1 MERTDTA
8 LSHGP
13 AAHCGITFGVTRKS
27 REMGI
32 DLVQTAAIL
41 VSALGLFYQLR
52 REWLLHSAEMMT
64 NLVAQFNSEDFERRR
79 RSLAAHL
86 EPVTE
91 GKPVSLTSDYG
102 LGVLGFY
109 ENLGHLVRR
118 RALDEMMVWTKF
130 SWELVCYFQC
140 ITMDGNALA
149 VERRKNG
156 DPTLYEEMEW
166 LNARFVRI
174 YRRKGVGLYRDDGKV
189 RWLAD
194 FFLQEKSLCFHTEGS
209 NSPSFGRSAAVSD
222 LKSVGHTSEKR
233 L

>member
-1 MERTDTA
+1 MRME
-8 LSHGP
+8 SN
-13 AAHCGITFGVTRKS
+13 I
-27 REMGI
+27 I
-32 DLVQTAAIL
+32 QTIAIL
-41 VSALGLFYQLR
+41 VGVIGLLYQLR
-52 REWLLHSAEMMT
+52 REWLLHSAEMMA
-64 NLVAQFNSEDFERRR
+64 NLVAQFNSEEFQRRR
-79 RSLAAHL
+79 KSLAAHL

-91 GKPVSLTSDYG
+91 GRPVSLTSDYG

-140 ITMDGNALA
+140 ITMDGNPLA

-166 LNARFVRI
+166 LNARFART
-174 YRRKGVGLYRDDGKV
+174 YRRKGVSLYRENGRV

-194 FFLQEKSLCFHTEGS
+194 FFLQEKSLGSHTENSGS
-209 NSPSFGRSAAVSD
+209 TSFGRSAAVSD
-222 LKSVGHTSEKR
+222 LKAMGHTSESSGGEHKSPNPTER
-233 L
+233 ADENRKQRDSRHSSV